1 MKAPVVKLSL
11 NHPFVLYFVLMVALA
26 NLLYLS
32 VGGNMAFAVVF
43 LLVGFLTSFFSKNMT
58 VILVI
63 AIVATNVLQFGS
75 GVRVSEGLE
84 NKEDEEEEGFSEGA
98 EDEDEKKEVD
108 EKKEEKKEEVDEK
121 NDDKKDDKKK
131 KEGMNMDKADAA
143 VERISEK
150 QKQLVEKIEKIEPMV
165 KQVESFVASLERFSN
180 YK

>member
-1 MKAPVVKLSL
+1 MKAPVIKLSL

-32 VGGNMAFAVVF
+32 VEGNMAFAAVF

-75 GVRVSEGLE
+75 GVRASEGFAE
-84 NKEDEEEEGFSEGA
+84 GNEDEKKDDEGFAEGN
-98 EDEDEKKEVD
+98 EDEKKEGDKKKGDEKKDDEKKDD
-108 EKKEEKKEEVDEK
+108 EKKEV
-121 NDDKKDDKKK
+121 
-131 KEGMNMDKADAA
+131 DKADAA
-143 VERISEK
+143 VERMTEK

-165 KQVESFVASLERFSN
+165 KQVESFVAKLEKFSK
-180 YK
+180 Y

>member
-1 MKAPVVKLSL
+1 MKAPVIKLSL

-32 VGGNMAFAVVF
+32 VEGNMAFAAVF

-75 GVRVSEGLE
+75 GVRASEGFA
-84 NKEDEEEEGFSEGA
+84 EGN
-98 EDEDEKKEVD
+98 EDEKKDDEGFAEGNEDEKNEDEKKD
-108 EKKEEKKEEVDEK
+108 EKKEGEKKES
-121 NDDKKDDKKK
+121 K
-131 KEGMNMDKADAA
+131 KEAMDTADAA
-143 VERISEK
+143 VDRISEK

-165 KQVESFVASLERFSN
+165 KQVESFVEKLEKFSN

>member
-1 MKAPVVKLSL
+1 MKAPVIKLSL

-32 VGGNMAFAVVF
+32 VDGNMAFAAVF

-75 GVRVSEGLE
+75 GVRASEGFAEGNE
-84 NKEDEEEEGFSEGA
+84 NEKVEEKVEAKVEA
-98 EDEDEKKEVD
+98 KVD
-108 EKKEEKKEEVDEK
+108 EKVEEKVEEKVGEK
-121 NDDKKDDKKK
+121 KN
-131 KEGMNMDKADAA
+131 ETDKADAA
-143 VERISEK
+143 VDRISEK
-150 QKQLVEKIEKIEPMV
+150 QKQLVEKIEKIVPMV
-165 KQVESFVASLERFSN
+165 EQIESFVAKLEKFSN

>member
-1 MKAPVVKLSL
+1 MKAPVIKLSL

-32 VGGNMAFAVVF
+32 VEGNMAFAAVF

-75 GVRVSEGLE
+75 GVRASEGFAE
-84 NKEDEEEEGFSEGA
+84 GNEDEKKEDEKKDDEGFAEGN
-98 EDEDEKKEVD
+98 EDEKKEGDKKKGDEKNDDEKKEDEKKEV
-108 EKKEEKKEEVDEK
+108 
-121 NDDKKDDKKK
+121 
-131 KEGMNMDKADAA
+131 DKADAA
-143 VERISEK
+143 VERMTEK

-165 KQVESFVASLERFSN
+165 KQVESFVAKLEKFSN